1 MADDPVIV
9 MDLLACLSAEMS
21 AFMLLAA
28 VWRVACGRFPA
39 ALAAGG
45 LALLA
50 ACVPGL
56 WWGAGTGTG
65 AVVMFALTLV
75 GLGPAV
81 MVRAEGDADA

>member
-9 MDLLACLSAEMS
+9 LDLLACLSAEMS

-28 VWRVACGRFPA
+28 VWRVVCGRFPA

>member
-1 MADDPVIV
+1 MVDDPVIV
-9 MDLLACLSAEMS
+9 LDLLACLSAEMS

-28 VWRVACGRFPA
+28 VWRVVCGRFPA

-50 ACVPGL
+50 ATVPGL
-56 WWGAGTGTG
+56 WWGAGTSAG

-81 MVRAEGDADA
+81 MACAEEDADA

>member
-9 MDLLACLSAEMS
+9 LDLLACLSAEMS

-50 ACVPGL
+50 ATVPGL

>member
-9 MDLLACLSAEMS
+9 LDLLACLSAEMS

-28 VWRVACGRFPA
+28 VWRVACGRFRA

-81 MVRAEGDADA
+81 MMRAEEDADA

>member
-9 MDLLACLSAEMS
+9 LDLLACLSAEMS

-81 MVRAEGDADA
+81 MVRAKGDADA